1 MKPWINEHRVLFAK
15 PGQMLEGVDPEVHYI
30 FSGCYAATVDI
41 LGQQTWTLVM
51 GVRDDAS
58 DEEKELICAK

>member
-30 FSGCYAATVDI
+30 FGGCYAATVDI
-41 LGQQTWTLVM
+41 
-51 GVRDDAS
+51 
-58 DEEKELICAK
+58 